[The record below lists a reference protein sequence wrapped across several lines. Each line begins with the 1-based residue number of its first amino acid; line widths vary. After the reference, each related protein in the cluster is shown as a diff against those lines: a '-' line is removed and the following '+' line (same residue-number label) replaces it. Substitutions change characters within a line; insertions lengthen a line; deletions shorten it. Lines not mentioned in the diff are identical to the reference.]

1 MSQTPSL
8 TDLASL
14 SALPRGSIQGGSS
27 VVSIEPPQALL
38 DASKRLQFDSEF
50 ESGNLEAALYEV

>member
-1 MSQTPSL
+1 M
-8 TDLASL
+8 
-14 SALPRGSIQGGSS
+14 
-27 VVSIEPPQALL
+27 VSIEPPQALL